1 MIFALWILSFSRSQ
15 STAAVRASQHDV
27 SDPFE
32 TFLWRFCFF
41 VLVWNLVFFRYESVS
56 LVIPLLVV
64 CLGTCLFLFT
74 ILDSYWKLTYW
85 VKSSRLYSEMEPV
98 SKHSLKVMSSIF
110 LLFWLLILKENT
122 WETSKSDLFIS
133 LKKLFLFLRC
143 SYFRI

>member
-1 MIFALWILSFSRSQ
+1 MIFALWILSFSQSQ

-32 TFLWRFCFF
+32 TSLWRFCFF
-41 VLVWNLVFFRYESVS
+41 VFVWNLVFFRYESVS

-133 LKKLFLFLRC
+133 LKKLFLFFRC